1 MNHARVA
8 KDALTSLELQES
20 LLSAML
26 RPDFYPK
33 PPAEVT
39 HKETH
44 ISHLFFAGELVYK
57 VKKAVRYSFLDYSTL
72 AKRRHFLQEELRLNR
87 RLAPS
92 VYLAVMPIAFD
103 ESGWRLGGWA
113 EPAEYTLL
121 MRRLPEKRMLPF
133 LLETHQATAVMMF
146 ELADTLARFHTAAQP
161 LKSLEPRRYLD
172 AVKQQWAEN
181 LADIE
186 PFVGD
191 LIDRD
196 SCDAIGVYGA
206 DFLRRHAD
214 LLIQRAEQ
222 GWIRDVHGDLHC
234 EHICFAPEGIQIFD
248 CIEFNAK
255 LRRCDLAAEI
265 AFLLMDLEAHGAG
278 ELAAQLLARYASQMR
293 DPGLS
298 VLLPFGKCYRA
309 LVRGKVYAL
318 RGQAGRSEA
327 FRYFRYAHR
336 MVWQS
341 LPPHLIM
348 VCGLTGSG
356 KSTLARQLGERLG
369 LTVINSDAVRKTIAG
384 RLGRQNVP
392 FEAGIYSPTMTERTY
407 ARMTRDADR
416 LLQEGRAAILD
427 ATFLRKAHRQRI
439 VKLADKHKVP
449 LLVIHCA
456 ASESA
461 TEKRLSRRFA
471 EGRDISD
478 GRWEVFVEQK
488 RIFEPLE
495 DISPDSRLLVNTDA
509 PLDQLTGDCE
519 KFLRAQLAHH
529 RGAGAEFG

>member
-1 MNHARVA
+1 
-8 KDALTSLELQES
+8 
-20 LLSAML
+20 
-26 RPDFYPK
+26 
-33 PPAEVT
+33 
-39 HKETH
+39 
-44 ISHLFFAGELVYK
+44 
-57 VKKAVRYSFLDYSTL
+57 
-72 AKRRHFLQEELRLNR
+72 
-87 RLAPS
+87 
-92 VYLAVMPIAFD
+92 
-103 ESGWRLGGWA
+103 
-113 EPAEYTLL
+113 
-121 MRRLPEKRMLPF
+121 
-133 LLETHQATAVMMF
+133 
-146 ELADTLARFHTAAQP
+146 
-161 LKSLEPRRYLD
+161 
-172 AVKQQWAEN
+172 
-181 LADIE
+181 
-186 PFVGD
+186 
-191 LIDRD
+191 
-196 SCDAIGVYGA
+196 
-206 DFLRRHAD
+206 
-214 LLIQRAEQ
+214 
-222 GWIRDVHGDLHC
+222 
-234 EHICFAPEGIQIFD
+234 
-248 CIEFNAK
+248 
-255 LRRCDLAAEI
+255 
-265 AFLLMDLEAHGAG
+265 
-278 ELAAQLLARYASQMR
+278 LAAQLLARYASQMG
-293 DPGLS
+293 DPRLS